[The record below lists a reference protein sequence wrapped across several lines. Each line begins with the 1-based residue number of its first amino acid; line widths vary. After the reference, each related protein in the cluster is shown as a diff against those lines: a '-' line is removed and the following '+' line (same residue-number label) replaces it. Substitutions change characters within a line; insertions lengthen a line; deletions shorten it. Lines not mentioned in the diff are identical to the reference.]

1 METCKLDESGKR
13 TAYVALRAA
22 KISDWIDV
30 ILRELEAL
38 HDMLKSQ
45 NRSEEW
51 YRMLKVHT
59 GRIVNAIRDV
69 MKMAPSELFSYNE
82 MIAEIR
88 SLHALCTKTESEPTD
103 QNITNLV
110 NRSIELMRLRDS
122 ILFFLS
128 DTQGH
133 MLMDSVRNLLETE
146 YGED

>member
-22 KISDWIDV
+22 KINDDIDV
-30 ILRELEAL
+30 ILQELEAL
-38 HDMLKSQ
+38 HDGLKSQ

-51 YRMLKVHT
+51 HRMLKVHI
-59 GRIVNAIRDV
+59 GRIGTVIGDV
-69 MKMAPSELFSYNE
+69 MKMAPSELFSYR
-82 MIAEIR
+82 EII
-88 SLHALCTKTESEPTD
+88 SGMQALYGLCMKTESAPTD

-110 NRSIELMRLRDS
+110 NISIELMGLRDS

-133 MLMDSVRNLLETE
+133 MLMESVRNLLETE
-146 YGED
+146 YGEY

>member
-22 KISDWIDV
+22 KITDWIDV

-69 MKMAPSELFSYNE
+69 MQVIPSELFSYKE
-82 MIAEIR
+82 IIAEIR
-88 SLHALCTKTESEPTD
+88 SLHALCTKTESAPTD

>member
-1 METCKLDESGKR
+1 MDTCKLDESGKR

-22 KISDWIDV
+22 KLNDCIDV

-38 HDMLKSQ
+38 HDGLKSQ
-45 NRSEEW
+45 NRNEEW
-51 YRMLKVHT
+51 HRMLKVHT
-59 GRIVNAIRDV
+59 GRIEDVIRDV
-69 MKMAPSELFSYNE
+69 MKMIPSELFSHSE
-82 MIAEIR
+82 MIFEML
-88 SLHALCTKTESEPTD
+88 SLHALCMKTESAPTD

-110 NRSIELMRLRDS
+110 NNSIELMRLRDS

-133 MLMDSVRNLLETE
+133 MLMESVRNLLETN